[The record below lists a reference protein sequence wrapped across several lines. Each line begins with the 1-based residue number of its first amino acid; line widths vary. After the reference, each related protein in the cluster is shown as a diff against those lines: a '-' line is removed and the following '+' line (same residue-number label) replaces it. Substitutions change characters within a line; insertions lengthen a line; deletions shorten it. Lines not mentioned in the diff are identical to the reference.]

1 MEHRPQTLPARNL
14 GDLLEETFA
23 IYGRHLWRLITL
35 VAVVQVPI
43 SIVSTGVY
51 QALQGG
57 SVAFGG
63 AVALE
68 GFGTVF
74 VYGAAV
80 FSVGPQYIT
89 GEIKLRECYERA
101 WWKVLS
107 LAALTIVVLLII
119 SILVLPPTLTDQ
131 GALATLGSI
140 LIAPAIAALVYWS
153 MPVQAVIVEGM
164 NAPAA
169 LRRSFDLIRGSWWR
183 IFGITLVL
191 GLVALGLAV
200 VLSIPF
206 ALMAAMSSG
215 RESGLGFVSQLVGGA
230 IVESVVQ
237 PVLFIAG
244 TLLYYDMRVRKE
256 EYNLATMSTE
266 MGIAAA

>member
-1 MEHRPQTLPARNL
+1 MEQRPQTLPARNL
-14 GDLLEETFA
+14 GALLDETFA
-23 IYGRHLWRLITL
+23 IYGRHLWRFITL
-35 VAVVQVPI
+35 VAVVQVPV
-43 SIVSTGVY
+43 SIVSTGLY
-51 QALQGG
+51 QVFEGG
-57 SVAFGG
+57 PVVFAA

-80 FSVGPQYIT
+80 FSVGQHYIT
-89 GEIKLRECYERA
+89 GEITLRECYGRA
-101 WWKVLS
+101 WWRVLS
-107 LAALTIVVLLII
+107 LLGVTIVVLLII
-119 SILVLPPTLTDQ
+119 SILVVPPTLTDQ
-131 GALATLGSI
+131 GAVVTLASI
-140 LIAPAIAALVYWS
+140 LIAPAIAVLVYLT

-169 LRRSFDLIRGSWWR
+169 LRRSFELIRGSWWR

-191 GLVALGLAV
+191 GLVALGLAI

-206 ALMAAMSSG
+206 ALIAALGSG
-215 RESGLGFVSQLVGGA
+215 QASGLSFVSQFVGDA
-230 IVESVVQ
+230 IVQSIVQ
-237 PVLFIAG
+237 PVVFIAG

-256 EYNLATMSTE
+256 EYSLSTMSAE